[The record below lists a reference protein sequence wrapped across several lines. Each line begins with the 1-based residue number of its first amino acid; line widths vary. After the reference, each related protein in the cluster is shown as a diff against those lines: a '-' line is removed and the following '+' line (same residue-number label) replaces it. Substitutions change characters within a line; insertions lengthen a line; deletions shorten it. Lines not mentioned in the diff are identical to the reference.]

1 MQTFKQIFKSHYI
14 SGTIFYSF
22 PNFFSII
29 ISLISIPVFLNLLSP
44 ENFANYLISHF
55 ILTIAIITNLNF
67 NRIATINIAKK
78 NSKKHD
84 IIFTSILL
92 TGIFST
98 ILSLLFYY
106 SLIYFI
112 NYFDLENIEKLKN
125 IEILFGLIITN
136 FYLTLEGILKGDLN
150 YKSLSILNLLFYS
163 VSLSSPALL
172 VFYQINLEIFTI
184 SIFIKLF
191 VVIVMFILIIFKLLQ
206 KKISVSKPFIN
217 DCKTN
222 LKWMTFNTTLNQIYN
237 YFDKYLI
244 KIFLDNAS
252 FVFYNISQ
260 QIASKFGSP
269 IMSYNNIF
277 IAKAN
282 YNSQNKKKHLSM
294 AGIFYCIYTFF
305 LIFLSYLFLE
315 KILKIWLGDAYSVNY
330 FNLIKIFILISI
342 TNAFSNLLIDF
353 FDSNKNSK
361 FNSYVE
367 TIILFPFI
375 IGILISIYKTSIY
388 YFIFVIL
395 LKELSVLTIRFYKIN
410 KLFVYKNLIF
420 FQFFLILINIIL
432 WFNNFE
438 IQLII
443 LIQFL
448 HLAFFLP
455 FKKIKKFY
463 RI

>member
-1 MQTFKQIFKSHYI
+1 
-14 SGTIFYSF
+14 
-22 PNFFSII
+22 
-29 ISLISIPVFLNLLSP
+29 
-44 ENFANYLISHF
+44 
-55 ILTIAIITNLNF
+55 
-67 NRIATINIAKK
+67 
-78 NSKKHD
+78 
-84 IIFTSILL
+84 
-92 TGIFST
+92 
-98 ILSLLFYY
+98 
-106 SLIYFI
+106 
-112 NYFDLENIEKLKN
+112 
-125 IEILFGLIITN
+125 
-136 FYLTLEGILKGDLN
+136 
-150 YKSLSILNLLFYS
+150 
-163 VSLSSPALL
+163 
-172 VFYQINLEIFTI
+172 
-184 SIFIKLF
+184 
-191 VVIVMFILIIFKLLQ
+191 
-206 KKISVSKPFIN
+206 
-217 DCKTN
+217 
-222 LKWMTFNTTLNQIYN
+222 
-237 YFDKYLI
+237 
-244 KIFLDNAS
+244 
-252 FVFYNISQ
+252 
-260 QIASKFGSP
+260 
-269 IMSYNNIF
+269 
-277 IAKAN
+277 
-282 YNSQNKKKHLSM
+282 M